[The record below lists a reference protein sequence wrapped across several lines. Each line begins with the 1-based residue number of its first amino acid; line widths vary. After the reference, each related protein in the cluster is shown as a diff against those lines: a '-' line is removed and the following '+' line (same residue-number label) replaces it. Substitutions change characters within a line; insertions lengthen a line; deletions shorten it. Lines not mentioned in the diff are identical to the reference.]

1 VESRQRCFLSTGLD
15 ASVLLEGADHQTL
28 SRSRSFDVTIGQ
40 AYDTLGLDAS
50 STSDEARSRFRELMR
65 SNHPD
70 GKPSHEQE
78 RANETTRVIVE
89 ACTLL
94 RTKGFPLVVVCNG
107 TAEASGS
114 RYERQ
119 AAAEPESADRLA
131 WLDVWRECVCS
142 NLVCVMSPAF
152 GVRFAL
158 GAWTMGWET
167 VFGNRSKF
175 K

>member
-1 VESRQRCFLSTGLD
+1 
-15 ASVLLEGADHQTL
+15 VLLEGADRSTL
-28 SRSRSFDVTIGQ
+28 SRSSFDVTIGQ

-50 STSDEARSRFRELMR
+50 STTPDEARSRFRELIR

-70 GKPSHEQE
+70 GKPSHEQA

-94 RTKGFPLVVVCNG
+94 RTRGFPLVVVCG
-107 TAEASGS
+107 PTATASGS

-119 AAAEPESADRLA
+119 AAPEPESADPLA
-131 WLDVWRECVCS
+131 WLDDVWGECVRS

-167 VFGNRSKF
+167 MFGKRSKL

>member
-1 VESRQRCFLSTGLD
+1 
-15 ASVLLEGADHQTL
+15 
-28 SRSRSFDVTIGQ
+28 VTIGQ

-50 STSDEARSRFRELMR
+50 STTPDEARSRFRDLIR

-70 GKPSHEQE
+70 GKPSQEQV

-94 RTKGFPLVVVCNG
+94 RTKGFPRLVARNG
-107 TAEASGS
+107 AADLGAL
-114 RYERQ
+114 RYERS
-119 AAAEPESADRLA
+119 AAVEPQSADPLA
-131 WLDVWRECVCS
+131 WLDEVWRECVCS
-142 NLVCVMSPAF
+142 NLVCLVSPAF

-158 GAWTMGWET
+158 DAWTMGWAIMW
-167 VFGNRSKF
+167 GDLRIF

>member
-1 VESRQRCFLSTGLD
+1 LHASRPG
-15 ASVLLEGADHQTL
+15 ALEGADHQTL

-50 STSDEARSRFRELMR
+50 STTPDEARSRFRDLIR

-70 GKPSHEQE
+70 GKPSHEQA

-94 RTKGFPLVVVCNG
+94 RTKGFPRLVARNG
-107 TAEASGS
+107 AADLSAP
-114 RYERQ
+114 RYERSV
-119 AAAEPESADRLA
+119 AVEPQSADPLA
-131 WLDVWRECVCS
+131 WLDEVWRECVCS
-142 NLVCVMSPAF
+142 NLVCLVSPAF

-158 GAWTMGWET
+158 DAWTMGWA
-167 VFGNRSKF
+167 FLWGF
-175 K
+175 

>member
-1 VESRQRCFLSTGLD
+1 
-15 ASVLLEGADHQTL
+15 
-28 SRSRSFDVTIGQ
+28 VTIGQ

-50 STSDEARSRFRELMR
+50 STTPDEARSRFRELIR

-70 GKPSHEQE
+70 GKPSHEQA

-89 ACTLL
+89 ACSLL
-94 RTKGFPLVVVCNG
+94 RTQGFPRVMARADARGL
-107 TAEASGS
+107 

-119 AAAEPESADRLA
+119 TAAEPLSADPLA
-131 WLDVWRECVCS
+131 WVDEVLRESVRS
-142 NLVCVMSPAF
+142 YLVGVVSLAF

-158 GAWTMGWET
+158 GAWTMGWQILRHD
-167 VFGNRSKF
+167 VRNF

>member
-1 VESRQRCFLSTGLD
+1 
-15 ASVLLEGADHQTL
+15 VLLEGADHQTL
-28 SRSRSFDVTIGQ
+28 SRSSFDVTIGQ

-50 STSDEARSRFRELMR
+50 TTPDEARSRFRELIR

-70 GKPSHEQE
+70 GKPSHEQA

-94 RTKGFPLVVVCNG
+94 RTRGFPLVVVCNR
-107 TAEASGS
+107 TAE
-114 RYERQ
+114 
-119 AAAEPESADRLA
+119 EPESANPLA
-131 WLDVWRECVCS
+131 WLDEVWRECVRS
-142 NLVCVMSPAF
+142 NLICAMSPAF

-158 GAWTMGWET
+158 GAWTMGWKT
-167 VFGNRSKF
+167 MFGKRGKF